1 MSGRWFGGRGTGAL
15 FALLVA
21 LACGCK
27 GNAEEAGGVKGEG
40 GGKSGRGAGKG
51 GKGIAYPV
59 DVLTVEAKQVDYVI
73 SAPGTL
79 EAFERIQV
87 TSRVAGAVDKVNFT
101 EGQEVKAGDVLVVID
116 AQRYQLA
123 VNSSRA
129 ALEKAK
135 ASQADVQSSLARREG
150 ASEKNP
156 GLIPGEEVETYRT
169 KSLTAK
175 ADAAVALESLRSA
188 ELNLRD
194 SQIRAPAEGVI
205 QTRTIE
211 TGQYVQPGYV
221 MATLLRRDPMLLRF
235 NVTSQ
240 EAPRIKPGAVAS
252 FKLRETTRVYE
263 AKVKLVAGA
272 ADPESRL
279 VPVTA
284 EVVTEG
290 HAYWL
295 RPGSFADVTLNV
307 GAGRQSPVVPRSAVR
322 PSERG
327 FVAFV
332 IVDGKAQEKQLLLG
346 LNTTDGWVEVRDGLA
361 PGDQLVVRGAEP
373 LGQGSQ
379 VRPNPVTAEQIARPD
394 TSAQPDAPMPGPAPS
409 GSAGRGR
416 RGGAGGPRN
425 GPDTAPGTPS
435 AAPGA
440 PPGAP
445 AGPDGPSGEGRRRP
459 RPEAPPD
466 GARPEAAPPPGGAS
480 P

>member
-1 MSGRWFGGRGTGAL
+1 MSGRARGPGRRRGAGAL
-15 FALLVA
+15 FAIVAA
-21 LACGCK
+21 LASACK
-27 GNAEEAGGVKGEG
+27 GGEDAGGVRGEG
-40 GGKSGRGAGKG
+40 GGRGGGRGGKG
-51 GKGIAYPV
+51 GRGIAYPV
-59 DVLTVEAKQVDYVI
+59 DVLAVEAKQVDYVI
-73 SAPGTL
+73 NAPGTL

-87 TSRVAGAVDKVNFT
+87 TSRVAGAVDKVSFA
-101 EGQEVKAGDVLVVID
+101 EGQEVKTGQVLVVID
-116 AQRYQLA
+116 AERYRLA
-123 VNSSRA
+123 VNSARA

-135 ASQADVQSSLARREG
+135 AAQADTESMLRRREG
-150 ASEKNP
+150 ASDQNP
-156 GLIPGEEVETYRT
+156 GLIPGEEIETYRT
-169 KSLTAK
+169 RGLTAK
-175 ADAAVALESLRSA
+175 ADTAVASEALRSA

-194 SQIRAPAEGVI
+194 SQVRAPAEGVI
-205 QTRTIE
+205 QTRTVE

-240 EAPRIKPGAVAS
+240 EAPRIKPGAVAT

-263 AKVKLVAGA
+263 AKVTLVAAA

-284 EVVTEG
+284 EVTTEG

-332 IVDGKAQEKQLLLG
+332 VQDGRAQERQLQLG
-346 LNTTDGWVEVRDGLA
+346 MNTADGWVEVRDGLA

-373 LGQGSQ
+373 LSQGAQ
-379 VRPNPVTAEQIARPD
+379 VRPNAV
-394 TSAQPDAPMPGPAPS
+394 SADQFTRPDAPGEPAPPLPAPYGS
-409 GSAGRGR
+409 GPRGR
-416 RGGAGGPRN
+416 RGGAGPAGSGAPP
-425 GPDTAPGTPS
+425 GSAAPGTPT

-440 PPGAP
+440 PPGA
-445 AGPDGPSGEGRRRP
+445 
-459 RPEAPPD
+459 AP
-466 GARPEAAPPPGGAS
+466 
-480 P
+480 